1 MTSLSAK
8 LLVTVVGLVVVLPTL
23 AEAAKARK
31 HKKPVAVQASL
42 AVQDGRLAY
51 PHHVRHRGQNVF
63 MAGPIFWGND
73 YLGDDPDPFI
83 RSQII
88 RDGARYGGPD

>member
-1 MTSLSAK
+1 MTSSSKMTSLSVKVLAAAIGMIV
-8 LLVTVVGLVVVLPTL
+8 LVPSL

-31 HKKPVAVQASL
+31 HRKPAVVQTSQTIG
-42 AVQDGRLAY
+42 AVRY
-51 PHHVRHRGQNVF
+51 RGTNLF

-83 RSQII
+83 RSQIA
-88 RDGARYGGPD
+88 RDGVRYGGPD